1 MGKDND
7 CTAATAGSIVGAA
20 IGIDNIPAH
29 WYTPFNDT
37 ILSYSKTVESYS
49 IQDVLRR
56 FEALARKN
64 SCLK

>member
-1 MGKDND
+1 
-7 CTAATAGSIVGAA
+7 VGAA

-29 WYTPFNDT
+29 WYKPFNDT

>member
-1 MGKDND
+1 M
-7 CTAATAGSIVGAA
+7 GAA